1 MDSCVSYTNK
11 NQVYDR
17 QSLSAP
23 ACGIWFW
30 KNQLYCFSRI
40 ASAVSVSS
48 SSGGISMLRSKLNT
62 VLHSAAGRFSKL
74 CLPHI
79 QKWKA
84 PHSVSPSS
92 EKCLF
97 LPELFL
103 LSTLFF
109 PPVFVAF
116 ASWHDVYYH
125 KPKEK
130 STKFPAYSAQRGRQ
144 KIVYDTNQKA
154 SLTLPCVGH
163 L

>member
-1 MDSCVSYTNK
+1 MNRKNAEISMASCVSYTNQ
-11 NQVYDR
+11 NQVYDH

-23 ACGIWFW
+23 DCGFG
-30 KNQLYCFSRI
+30 FGRI
-40 ASAVSVSS
+40 SCTVSAGSPVQF
-48 SSGGISMLRSKLNT
+48 
-62 VLHSAAGRFSKL
+62 RF
-74 CLPHI
+74 PHI

-84 PHSVSPSS
+84 PRNVSPSS